1 MLTGRRLLWIV
12 AEDWFFRLHYLPLAT
27 ALVAAGAEVHL
38 AARCG
43 RRGPGDTAAVQ
54 AAGIAVH
61 PLVRLDRTGLDPL
74 ADLRAIAE
82 LTALCRRLAP
92 DLVQSVAMKPV
103 LYGTL
108 AAERA
113 GVAARFAWLPGLGHV
128 FTGNSLKARLL
139 RPAVSLLLRRVL
151 GPDAVTPM
159 VLNADDRA
167 AVARLAR
174 RPVAAVEQLPGTGV
188 DLDRF
193 DVAPEPPGPIVAA
206 FVGRMLTEKGLA
218 ELAEAARLL
227 RARGV
232 TLQIRLVGAP
242 DRESPTA
249 IPEARLRAWA
259 ADGLLDWCGPTDD
272 VAAVWRSAHLAV
284 LPSHR
289 EGLGMSVLEAAACGR
304 PAVATAVPGCR
315 EAVEHDVT
323 GLLVPARDPEAL
335 AGALASLAGDAGR
348 RRAMG
353 AAARA
358 RVEARFGL
366 PAVRSLLTGMYASR
380 LSGDHSGGPT
390 YLPQLPE
397 CSESRQSW
405 VD

>member
-1 MLTGRRLLWIV
+1 MLAGRRILWIV
-12 AEDWFFRLHYLPLAT
+12 AEDWFFRLHYLALAS
-27 ALVAAGAEVHL
+27 ALVEAGAEVHL

-43 RRGPGDTAAVQ
+43 RRGPEAEAAVA
-54 AAGIAVH
+54 AAGITVH
-61 PLVRLDRTGLDPL
+61 RLRQLDRTGLNPF
-74 ADLRAIAE
+74 ADLRAIGE
-82 LTALCRRLAP
+82 LTALCRTLRP

-113 GVAARFAWLPGLGHV
+113 GVPARFAWLPGLGHV
-128 FTGNSLKARLL
+128 FTGHSLKARLL

-151 GPDAVTPM
+151 GPVAVTPM

-167 AVARLAR
+167 AVARLAG
-174 RPVAAVEQLPGTGV
+174 RPLDSVAVLPGTGV

-193 DVAPEPPGPIVAA
+193 VIEPEPAGPPVAA
-206 FVGRMLTEKGLA
+206 FVGRMLGEKGLD
-218 ELAEAARLL
+218 ELAAAARLL
-227 RARGV
+227 RRRGV
-232 TLQIRLVGAP
+232 AVAIRLVGAP

-249 IPEARLRAWA
+249 IPEERLRAWSA
-259 ADGLLDWCGPTDD
+259 EGVLEWTGPTAD
-272 VAAVWRSAHLAV
+272 VPGVWRAAHIAV

-304 PAVATAVPGCR
+304 PAVATDVPGCR
-315 EAVEHDVT
+315 EAVEHGVT
-323 GLLVPARDPEAL
+323 GLLVPARDPAAL
-335 AGALASLAGDAGR
+335 ADALATLAGDAER

-366 PAVRSLLTGMYASR
+366 PAVRRELVALYARR
-380 LSGDHSGGPT
+380 LG
-390 YLPQLPE
+390 
-397 CSESRQSW
+397 
-405 VD
+405 